1 MIQLCDIDLEYVCV
15 LKVKPEQQSEN
26 IGCRFITYKKVFDFY
41 VQRFRNLLEQVPLRH
56 PIPHLILGDTVGAGG
71 TEADGFAQFLLG
83 HLAVL
88 ADAFDLFAGGHWLVL
103 FIVLLIIPALTVSA
117 VGALSCFISIVPYTP
132 ACGKANFNFFAK
144 AIDIRI

>member
-1 MIQLCDIDLEYVCV
+1 MIQLCDIDLNTSVCS
-15 LKVKPEQQSEN
+15 KSNQRQQSEN

-88 ADAFDLFAGGHWLVL
+88 AAMR
-103 FIVLLIIPALTVSA
+103 LIFSPVVT
-117 VGALSCFISIVPYTP
+117 GLSSLSFSSSFP
-132 ACGKANFNFFAK
+132 
-144 AIDIRI
+144 R